1 MTQPPIRSCAL
12 LHLAAAAAVVAGL
25 AGCSKPEASG
35 PATTGFDAIT
45 TACTLP
51 LRGTAPQSAPRP
63 EQRCNAQAAQWAI
76 GKTATENNV
85 QQARGQAGAYMV
97 RVIHQ
102 GDPALP
108 FNPERLNLEV
118 DATGR
123 IVAATCG

>member
-1 MTQPPIRSCAL
+1 MRL
-12 LHLAAAAAVVAGL
+12 LLLLGT
-25 AGCSKPEASG
+25 ASLL
-35 PATTGFDAIT
+35 

-76 GKTATENNV
+76 DKTATENNV
-85 QQARGQAGAYMV
+85 HQARGQAGAYMV

>member
-1 MTQPPIRSCAL
+1 MRL
-12 LHLAAAAAVVAGL
+12 LLLLGT
-25 AGCSKPEASG
+25 ASLL
-35 PATTGFDAIT
+35 

-63 EQRCNAQAAQWAI
+63 EQRCNAQVAQWAI

>member
-1 MTQPPIRSCAL
+1 MRL
-12 LHLAAAAAVVAGL
+12 LLLLGT
-25 AGCSKPEASG
+25 ASLL
-35 PATTGFDAIT
+35 

-63 EQRCNAQAAQWAI
+63 EQRCNAQAA
-76 GKTATENNV
+76 TENNV
-85 QQARGQAGAYMV
+85 HQARGQAGAYMV